1 MFDVLQAIFWSI
13 TYILLIIYSIKNKKH
28 AIPLIAICLNY
39 SWEIVALFNNSGNLY
54 DNIFFIH
61 LSWFVLDTVI
71 ILLFLFYETNFKN
84 NICKKILFLISLL
97 FLSFT
102 NTILFEMGYM
112 LVTCFTI
119 DLIMAVCFVCFIC
132 RVNLNKPFMF
142 LLIGITKLFGDI
154 FAWLEYKEYSAIVNI
169 FGIIVLVLNIIYI
182 FIVLLKIKKDLIS
195 MREYYYNRDKKKKRI
210 LLVGIPLFCILTI
223 LATLVTLGVI
233 YNKEQ
238 NKIANIIVSST
249 PYDTEY
255 YVGEELNTEGL
266 SIQVLRNNKEFYF
279 VDASKCDISGFDS
292 SKPVER
298 QIITV
303 SYKGFI
309 CTFSVSIIELPKP
322 VPVLKSIYIETL
334 PKTEYKVG
342 ESLDTTG
349 GVLVREY
356 QDGSSARITLINW
369 YVYGFDSSTPG
380 TYNLTVMYY
389 ENGIMAQTTYEIVVS
404 E

>member
-1 MFDVLQAIFWSI
+1 MRI
-13 TYILLIIYSIKNKKH
+13 
-28 AIPLIAICLNY
+28 NY
-39 SWEIVALFNNSGNLY
+39 SY
-54 DNIFFIH
+54 
-61 LSWFVLDTVI
+61 
-71 ILLFLFYETNFKN
+71 
-84 NICKKILFLISLL
+84 KKSKLKIFLIS
-97 FLSFT
+97 FA
-102 NTILFEMGYM
+102 IL
-112 LVTCFTI
+112 
-119 DLIMAVCFVCFIC
+119 
-132 RVNLNKPFMF
+132 
-142 LLIGITKLFGDI
+142 LLIL
-154 FAWLEYKEYSAIVNI
+154 AISGV
-169 FGIIVLVLNIIYI
+169 IIYRNYQ
-182 FIVLLKIKKDLIS
+182 KQIKNIS
-195 MREYYYNRDKKKKRI
+195 I
-210 LLVGIPLFCILTI
+210 
-223 LATLVTLGVI
+223 
-233 YNKEQ
+233 
-238 NKIANIIVSST
+238 SST

-266 SIQVLRNNKEFYF
+266 SIQVLRNNNDFYF

-380 TYNLTVMYY
+380 TYTLTVMYY

>member
-1 MFDVLQAIFWSI
+1 MKKIYKQKNNKLKIVLI
-13 TYILLIIYSIKNKKH
+13 
-28 AIPLIAICLNY
+28 
-39 SWEIVALFNNSGNLY
+39 
-54 DNIFFIH
+54 
-61 LSWFVLDTVI
+61 I
-71 ILLFLFYETNFKN
+71 ILLVLFVLTTIGFVVYKN
-84 NICKKILFLISLL
+84 HQKQIKNISI
-97 FLSFT
+97 
-102 NTILFEMGYM
+102 
-112 LVTCFTI
+112 
-119 DLIMAVCFVCFIC
+119 
-132 RVNLNKPFMF
+132 
-142 LLIGITKLFGDI
+142 
-154 FAWLEYKEYSAIVNI
+154 
-169 FGIIVLVLNIIYI
+169 
-182 FIVLLKIKKDLIS
+182 
-195 MREYYYNRDKKKKRI
+195 
-210 LLVGIPLFCILTI
+210 
-223 LATLVTLGVI
+223 
-233 YNKEQ
+233 
-238 NKIANIIVSST
+238 SST

-380 TYNLTVMYY
+380 TYTLTLMYY
-389 ENGIMAQTTYEIVVS
+389 EKNI
-404 E
+404 